1 MRHVLVPLTIRDT
14 LPPAGSKVIELAGT
28 SMGTSWSTRVATDAQ
43 AGQADI
49 LQQELTIGLQQELDA
64 VVTQMSHWINDSNL
78 AHFNNGE
85 AGSWHSL
92 PNHMFE
98 VVRYAMWVAH
108 ISGGA
113 YDPFSGALVNRW
125 GFGARARFDE
135 AGFTPPS
142 DAEVAALLTHGKVE
156 LDVAG
161 RRLLQ
166 PGGALMDLSSIAKG
180 FAVDL
185 LGRHLSAKGLDH
197 YLVEVGGELRGA
209 GLKPDGQP
217 WWVDLEAVPDAPQ
230 SGQTVLALHGM
241 AVATSGDYRR
251 YYQHINQRGALR
263 ASHTLDPRSGYPI
276 THGIASVS
284 VVHASCMAADALST
298 ALTVLG
304 LDDGMRL
311 AKQQQ
316 LAVRFVLRRPD
327 GALEHCHSPAWQELL
342 S

>member
-1 MRHVLVPLTIRDT
+1 MRHVLVPLAIGDT
-14 LPPAGSKVIELAGT
+14 LPPAGSEVIELAGT
-28 SMGTSWSTRVATDAQ
+28 SMGTGWSARVACLPAQ
-43 AGQADI
+43 AAVVR
-49 LQQELTIGLQQELDA
+49 QELAIGLGQELDT
-64 VVTQMSHWINDSNL
+64 VVAQMSHWIDDSDL
-78 AHFNNGE
+78 ARFNQGE
-85 AGSWHSL
+85 PGSWHAL
-92 PNHMFE
+92 PSHLFE
-98 VVRYAMWVAH
+98 VVRYAMWTAH

-113 YDPFSGALVNRW
+113 YDPFAGALVNRW

-135 AGFTPPS
+135 AGFTAPS
-142 DAEVAALLTHGKVE
+142 AAEVAALSAHGKVE

-166 PGGALMDLSSIAKG
+166 PGGVLMDLSSIAKG

-185 LGRHLSAKGLDH
+185 LGRHLSARGLEH

-209 GLKPDGQP
+209 GGKPDGQP
-217 WWVDLEAVPDAPQ
+217 WWVELEDVPGAAQ
-230 SGQTVLALHGM
+230 ARQTVLALHGM

-251 YYQHINQRGALR
+251 FYQHGRQR
-263 ASHTLDPRSGYPI
+263 ASHTLDPRSGYPV
-276 THGIASVS
+276 THGVASVS

-316 LAVRFVLRRPD
+316 LAAQFVLRRPD